1 MTPPETPTTD
11 WPEKRTSRKVS
22 GARAGA
28 GIGAAI
34 ALVIGF
40 VLEET
45 LGRTVDDDVLDAI
58 ALLLLVGVP
67 FFTSWIGGYYTR
79 ERASV
84 IADVREAPP
93 HPPRA
98 EHPSEG
104 PLDR

>member
-1 MTPPETPTTD
+1 MTTPETPTTD
-11 WPEKRTSRKVS
+11 WPEKRTARKVNAAAS
-22 GARAGA
+22 GA

-34 ALVIGF
+34 ALVIGW
-40 VLEET
+40 VLEEA

-67 FFTSWIGGYYTR
+67 IFTGWASGYYTR

-84 IADVREAPP
+84 VAPTAPP

-98 EHPSEG
+98 EHPGEG